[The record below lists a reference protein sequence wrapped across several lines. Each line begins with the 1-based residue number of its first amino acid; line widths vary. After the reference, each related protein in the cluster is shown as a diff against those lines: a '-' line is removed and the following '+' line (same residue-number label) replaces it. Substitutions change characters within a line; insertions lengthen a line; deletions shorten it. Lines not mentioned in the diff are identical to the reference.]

1 MVQFVEA
8 VAAEEDGAAQVS
20 DTEMDSSPDP
30 QLLLHSRSPP
40 LLVCGFACQE
50 VTHSRRETGSPLVV
64 FVLCVQSRLSG
75 AFNKAFFKIFFVA
88 FEATLHVN
96 LLGGFPQVSVDSHV
110 SRE

>member
-40 LLVCGFACQE
+40 LLVSGFACQE
-50 VTHSRRETGSPLVV
+50 VTHSRRDTGSPLVV
-64 FVLCVQSRLSG
+64 FVLRVQSRLSG
-75 AFNKAFFKIFFVA
+75 AFNKAFFFF
-88 FEATLHVN
+88 F
-96 LLGGFPQVSVDSHV
+96 
-110 SRE
+110 